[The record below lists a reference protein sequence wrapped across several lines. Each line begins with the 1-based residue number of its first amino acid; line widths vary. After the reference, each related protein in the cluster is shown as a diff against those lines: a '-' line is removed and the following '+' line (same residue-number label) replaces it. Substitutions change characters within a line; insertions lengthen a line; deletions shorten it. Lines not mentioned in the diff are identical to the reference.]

1 MTLSDAL
8 DKLCPGEATAHR
20 RSARRL
26 STLTDKSIIMYR
38 MASIC
43 RTRAAKSIAQKRRP
57 ATDPAMEALQH
68 FRLIFKSVK
77 KHFHWV
83 EQQTGVNGAQLWALA
98 NVVEKPGIKVTELA
112 KVMAIHQSTVS
123 NLVDKLVKQ
132 KFLRRERSE
141 DDQRIVY
148 LFPEAGGMRLVKGAP
163 KPIQGVLS
171 DALGHLPNSDLIK
184 LNALLSTV
192 VLNMKVR
199 DATGK
204 TTPLSDI

>member
-1 MTLSDAL
+1 
-8 DKLCPGEATAHR
+8 
-20 RSARRL
+20 
-26 STLTDKSIIMYR
+26 
-38 MASIC
+38 MASIS
-43 RTRAAKSIAQKRRP
+43 RTHAAKPDAKKRRRS
-57 ATDPAMEALQH
+57 TDPAMEVLQN

-141 DDQRIVY
+141 DDQRIVC
-148 LFPEAGGMRLVKGAP
+148 LFPELGGKRLVKSAP

-171 DALGHLPNSDLIK
+171 DALGCLPVSDLVQ
-184 LNALLSTV
+184 LNALLTSV

-204 TTPLSDI
+204 TTLLSDI